1 MRIALSGGTG
11 FVGGHLAVELARR
24 GHDVVALVRSPPR
37 AAALRALGVELVEG
51 DVTEGVGLDRWLDGC
66 RAVVHLVG
74 IIEERGEATFERVHV
89 GGTTNVLRAA
99 EEAGVGEIVHMSALG
114 SDDRPGASEY
124 HRTKR
129 AAERAVEESGLSH
142 TIFRPSVIYGPG
154 DGFVSL
160 LAKLLRWSPA
170 VPLVGDGR
178 FRLQPVWVGD
188 VVAAF
193 RQAVEREDLRG
204 EAFEI
209 GGPAP
214 IAYREV
220 LRTIARVQGTPR
232 PLVPFPVAFFRA
244 AAAIGAALPL
254 PVPITPDQLRMLL
267 EENVT
272 DRNAIGDVFG
282 IEPVPFEEGLRRYLR

>member
-11 FVGGHLAVELARR
+11 FVGGHLAVELVRR
-24 GHDVVALVRSPPR
+24 GHDVVALVRSAAR
-37 AAALRALGVELVEG
+37 AAALRSLGVETVEG
-51 DVTEGVGLDRWLDGC
+51 DVTEGVGLNGWLSGC
-66 RAVVHLVG
+66 RVVVHLVG
-74 IIEERGEATFERVHV
+74 VIEERGDATFERVHV
-89 GGTTNVLRAA
+89 TGTRNVVRAA

-114 SDDRPGASEY
+114 ADDRPGASGY

-129 AAERAVEESGLSH
+129 VAERAVEESGLAH

-170 VPLVGDGR
+170 IPLVGDGR
-178 FRLQPVWVGD
+178 FRLQPLWVGD
-188 VVAAF
+188 LSTAF

-204 EAFEI
+204 ETFEI
-209 GGPAP
+209 GGPDR

-244 AAAIGAALPL
+244 AAAAGAALPI

-282 IEPVPFEEGLRRYLR
+282 IEPVPFEEGLRRYLK